1 MAIKTLV
8 IMNQIERLRK
18 EAEQAW
24 EDMDAADYRLW
35 FSEYAEAGNL
45 ISENANTSSEKEEM
59 FIQEYIEYNW
69 IKE

>member
-1 MAIKTLV
+1 
-8 IMNQIERLRK
+8 MNQIERLRK

-24 EDMDAADYRLW
+24 EDMDTADYRLW

>member
-1 MAIKTLV
+1 MKDL

-24 EDMDAADYRLW
+24 QDMDATDYRLW

-45 ISENANTSSEKEEM
+45 ISENANTSSQKEEM
-59 FIQEYIEYNW
+59 FIQEYIEANW
-69 IKE
+69 VEE